1 MTPLGYH
8 ISNIVFHIVTS
19 ILVFLMVFR
28 LVGDGRV
35 AFLATAIFALHPVHT
50 DSVTYLS
57 GRRDILFTLFYLA
70 GFYCFLCYRQNRK
83 PMLIVATFVFYIF
96 SLGSKEMGVTLPAL
110 FFCHDLIQNFSIK
123 RGAIDK
129 AYFKEL
135 FAASKKSIIQSR
147 YLYAL
152 LFLGAMAFS
161 YYKVFVKSPSYQTAF
176 YGDSLFTT
184 FLTVGRILVHYLNLL
199 VYPVNLNADYS
210 LNAFPLS
217 TSLFEPAAFL
227 SILLLMGVAFLFL
240 WLLGRDKLIAF
251 GIIWFFVTLLP
262 VSHIFPHHELLA
274 EHYLYLPSVG
284 FCLVAAVLFNTVLKE
299 GKYVVPLSICFVV
312 IAASLFSSDCRQ
324 EPGLA

>member
-1 MTPLGYH
+1 
-8 ISNIVFHIVTS
+8 
-19 ILVFLMVFR
+19 
-28 LVGDGRV
+28 
-35 AFLATAIFALHPVHT
+35 
-50 DSVTYLS
+50 
-57 GRRDILFTLFYLA
+57 
-70 GFYCFLCYRQNRK
+70 
-83 PMLIVATFVFYIF
+83 
-96 SLGSKEMGVTLPAL
+96 MGVTLPAL

-135 FAASKKSIIQSR
+135 FAASKRSITQSP
-147 YLYAL
+147 YLYTI

-184 FLTVGRILVHYLNLL
+184 FLTVGRILVHYLKLL

-217 TSLFEPAAFL
+217 TSLFEPATFL
-227 SILLLMGVAFLFL
+227 SILFLMGVAYLFL

-274 EHYLYLPSVG
+274 EHYLYLPSIG
-284 FCLVAAVLFNTVLKE
+284 FCLVSAVLFNTVFKE
-299 GKYVVPLSICFVV
+299 SKYAVPLSICFM
-312 IAASLFSSDCRQ
+312 AMLLLFSVRIADRNRDWRD
-324 EPGLA
+324 GLTFWEKTLKTAPQCARVHVNLSEVYVDEGRLDDALSAAKKALAINPDHIEGRNNLGTIYARKNMRGFFITGWKYCYFKSVAHRSKKKIDFCDPMKFR